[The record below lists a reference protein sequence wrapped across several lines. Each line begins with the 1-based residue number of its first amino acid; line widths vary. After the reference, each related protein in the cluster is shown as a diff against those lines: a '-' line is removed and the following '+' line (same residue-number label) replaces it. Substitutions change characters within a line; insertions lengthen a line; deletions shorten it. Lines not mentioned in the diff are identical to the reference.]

1 MKNNLTALSF
11 YLAKEFYLLSTLLF
25 LGFTIASQAQGDG
38 PRFYWKALMG
48 TNAVPVIT
56 SSMSGNSN
64 PFDPSRFVI
73 PGSNFE
79 TTMTMAGYAKMLPLF
94 KRSAMVSVV
103 MPMGRLTSDV
113 SINGLDFSNT
123 ARGFGDPMLLLS
135 VNLIGAKPQMNIPDA
150 LRYQPKFSL
159 DVLAS
164 LAVPIGEYDSSVP
177 INLGQNRWYGRI
189 GTPIVWQIGPWVPGK
204 RTTLEFLPAVW
215 MFTDNTDFVGKTMQT
230 EPMFQLEGHLTR
242 DFMEHLW
249 GSLDVI
255 SYSGGK
261 ATIDGV
267 EGNQLNNVAI
277 GGTLGYKINDN
288 MQLNLSY
295 SSTVNDHKPTDLQMD
310 GFRFTLIYGWHSLV
324 EGMKRLGGN
333 D

>member
-1 MKNNLTALSF
+1 MKNYIKFVNMRTNNFSIALVIVMLCVSI
-11 YLAKEFYLLSTLLF
+11 STM
-25 LGFTIASQAQGDG
+25 AQGDG
-38 PRFYWKALMG
+38 ARFYWKNLMG
-48 TNAVPVIT
+48 TNGVPVIA

-73 PGSNFE
+73 PGSTFE
-79 TTMTMAGYAKMLPLF
+79 ATMTMAGYAKMLPLF
-94 KRSAMVSVV
+94 KRSAMVSVI
-103 MPMGRLTSDV
+103 MPMGRLSSDV
-113 SINGLDFSNT
+113 SLNGLDYSMT
-123 ARGFGDPMLLLS
+123 ARGFGDPMLMLT

-150 LRYQPKFSL
+150 IRYQPKFSL

-215 MFTDNTDFVGKTMQT
+215 LFSDNTDYVGKTMQT

-242 DFMEHLW
+242 DFMERLW

-267 EGNQLNNVAI
+267 EGNQLSNVGV
-277 GGTLGYKINDN
+277 GGTLGYHINDN

-295 SSTVNDHKPTDLQMD
+295 SSTVDDNNTTDLKMD
-310 GFRFTLIYGWHSLV
+310 SFRVTLIYGWHSLI
-324 EGMKRLGGN
+324 EGMNRLSGK
-333 D
+333 

>member
-1 MKNNLTALSF
+1 MRTGNFSIALVIVMLCVSI
-11 YLAKEFYLLSTLLF
+11 STM
-25 LGFTIASQAQGDG
+25 AQGDG
-38 PRFYWKALMG
+38 ARFYWKGLMG
-48 TNAVPVIT
+48 TNAVPVIV

-64 PFDPSRFVI
+64 PFDPSRLVI

-79 TTMTMAGYAKMLPLF
+79 ATMTMAGYAKMLPLF
-94 KRSAMVSVV
+94 KRSALVSVI

-113 SINGLDFSNT
+113 SLAGVDFSNT

-177 INLGQNRWYGRI
+177 INIGQNRWYGRV
-189 GTPIVWQIGPWVPGK
+189 GMPIVWQIGPWVPGK

-215 MFTDNTDFVGKTMQT
+215 MFTDNTDFVGKTMKT
-230 EPMFQLEGHLTR
+230 EPMFQLEGHVTH

-255 SYSGGK
+255 SYSGGR

-267 EGNQLNNVAI
+267 EGNQLNNVGV

-295 SSTVNDHKPTDLQMD
+295 SSTVNDHKTTDLQMD
-310 GFRFTLIYGWHSLV
+310 GFRFTLVYGWHSLV
-324 EGMKRLGGN
+324 EGMKRLSGN

>member
-1 MKNNLTALSF
+1 MKNHIKFINMRTGNFSIALVIVMLCVSI
-11 YLAKEFYLLSTLLF
+11 STM
-25 LGFTIASQAQGDG
+25 AQGDG
-38 PRFYWKALMG
+38 PRFYWKGLMG
-48 TNAVPVIT
+48 TNAVPLIT
-56 SSMSGNSN
+56 SSMGGNSN
-64 PFDPSRFVI
+64 PFDPSNQVI

-79 TTMTMAGYAKMLPLF
+79 ATMTMAGYAKMLPLF
-94 KRSAMVSVV
+94 KRSALVSVI

-177 INLGQNRWYGRI
+177 INIGQNRWYGRV
-189 GTPIVWQIGPWVPGK
+189 GMPIVWQIGPWVPGK
-204 RTTLEFLPAVW
+204 RTTLEFLPAIW
-215 MFTDNTDFVGKTMQT
+215 MFTDNTDFVGKTMKT
-230 EPMFQLEGHLTR
+230 EPMFQLEGHVTH

-267 EGNQLNNVAI
+267 EGSQLNNVGV

-295 SSTVNDHKPTDLQMD
+295 SSTVDDHKTTDLQMD

-324 EGMKRLGGN
+324 EGMKRLSGN